1 MTSGN
6 ISGREGWSVA
16 NTFKSYLFPF
26 ALLCS
31 AAISILSHN
40 LLWMMIPFVILFI
53 WISIEHV
60 HWIYFLMLA
69 SIPFS
74 TELDLP
80 GGLGTDF
87 PDEVLMWWLCGIG
100 GLYLL
105 TNTSSIKKLVQH
117 PVTWLLLIH
126 WIWIFICCLGS
137 QEVLHSLKY
146 WLSKSWYLFIF
157 YILAYVFLKN
167 EKRISMFVW
176 VSAIAAC
183 MTILVIEIRHSFTG
197 FAFSAINT
205 VVQPF
210 YRNHVNYACL
220 QVCLLPYVWALWQH
234 YRTRLLVRNIIALLG
249 GIMLMGIVLSY
260 TRASYVALFSV
271 AFFYPLIRFK
281 GVTVFAVCIVLGVS
295 IGMVYLQQHNHFLD
309 YAPDYNKA
317 ISHTDFS
324 SLLSA
329 TTQGKDISTM
339 ERLYRWVAGA
349 RMVGEKYIIGFG
361 PGEFYNYYKPYTL
374 NQFTTYVS
382 NNPDRSTIHNYFLM
396 TAVEQ
401 GIPGVLIFFVLIM
414 VYFKQAEHSLFSL
427 STRYI
432 KWALASLWSMG
443 SILVILLFNDMIE
456 TDKVGSYFFINL
468 AILVKVI
475 DLDVF
480 TKP

>member
-6 ISGREGWSVA
+6 TYGHEGWPATHSI
-16 NTFKSYLFPF
+16 KSYLFPF
-26 ALLCS
+26 LVLCS
-31 AAISILSHN
+31 SAVSILSHEV
-40 LLWMMIPFVILFI
+40 LWMIPPFVVLFI
-53 WISIEHV
+53 WASIQRV
-60 HWIYFLMLA
+60 HWIYFIMLA

-74 TELDLP
+74 TEIDLP

-105 TNTSSIKKLVQH
+105 THVSGIKNLVRH

-126 WIWIFICCLGS
+126 WVWIFICCLGS
-137 QEVLHSLKY
+137 RDIFHSMKY
-146 WLSKSWYLFIF
+146 WLSKSWYLFVF
-157 YILAYVFLKN
+157 YILAYTFFKN
-167 EKRISMFVW
+167 EKRISAFVW
-176 VSAIAAC
+176 VSALAAC
-183 MTILVIEIRHSFTG
+183 ATILVIEVRHSFTG
-197 FAFSAINT
+197 FAFSAINS
-205 VVQPF
+205 VVLPF

-220 QVCLLPYVWALWQH
+220 QVCLLPYVWALWH
-234 YRTRLLVRNIIALLG
+234 YSRDKKLIRNIVVLLAIG
-249 GIMLMGIVLSY
+249 MLLGIVLSY
-260 TRASYVALFSV
+260 TRAAYVALFSI
-271 AFFYPLIRFK
+271 AFFYPLVRVK
-281 GVTVFAVCIVLGVS
+281 GVTIFAVGILLAVCTGLL
-295 IGMVYLQQHNHFLD
+295 YLQQHNHFLE

-329 TTQGKDISTM
+329 TTKGKDISTM

-361 PGEFYNYYKPYTL
+361 PGEFYNNYKPYTL
-374 NQFTTYVS
+374 TQFTTYVS

-427 STRYI
+427 STRYR